1 MAEPFERQE
10 PNPFPLVKQDL
21 EYTQLELVAV
31 YCRLSGIDWQLVAL
45 LDWPRYHYRSA
56 GHQIS
61 KPDSVAYT
69 YLPQNVRC
77 SHPPGN

>member
-1 MAEPFERQE
+1 MAVPFERQE

-45 LDWPRYHYRSA
+45 LDWPHYHYQSA